1 MIQFYVVADGR
12 RGGLRDYIIVF
23 VYLVLVDRVL
33 GFEEGLPSDLEF
45 LSSGFFHTECFFN
58 VKHVLVRVCKN
69 PKIPKTRPD
78 PNMSQIRPDRNPDF
92 WDFGSQNLKPAPP

>member
-69 PKIPKTRPD
+69 LKNSEIRPKPKIGPEPEFSGFRVLC
-78 PNMSQIRPDRNPDF
+78 QI
-92 WDFGSQNLKPAPP
+92 WVSTHQ